1 MIDIIE
7 MIEILLNLLIVYLVA
22 EGAAVAVSLILLL
35 LGNNDPLGMDM
46 YERVTG
52 TKYNNE
58 LNK

>member
-1 MIDIIE
+1 

-22 EGAAVAVSLILLL
+22 EMAAVAVSLILLL

-52 TKYNNE
+52 TKYCNDE
-58 LNK
+58 R

>member
-1 MIDIIE
+1 

>member
-1 MIDIIE
+1 MIEMIE

-22 EGAAVAVSLILLL
+22 EGTAVGVSTILLL

-52 TKYNNE
+52 TKYN
-58 LNK
+58 L